1 MHLLGFLEALLV
13 ALREFFACVGKP
25 KKIARVSFRRNDM
38 LVTKTVRSERHGYS
52 RNVHLPVGVEMHDEF
67 VPVPTNLFGE
77 VREVG
82 FHHFQANKKAGLKG
96 SGISDDVP
104 LEMFVLF
111 VA

>member
-1 MHLLGFLEALLV
+1 MLLRRRDFV
-13 ALREFFACVGKP
+13 FA
-25 KKIARVSFRRNDM
+25 ASAT
-38 LVTKTVRSERHGYS
+38 VTLGMSIF
-52 RNVHLPVGVEMHDEF
+52 PVGVEMHDEF

-82 FHHFQANKKAGLKG
+82 FHHFQANKKAGLEG
-96 SGISDDVP
+96 SGISDDVT